1 MIMAYESSTG
11 SLRPIKALVA
21 LLIATLIS
29 ACATSPTSVVEASS
43 RPAERALLDGLRA
56 YDEARY
62 ADAERLL
69 NYSLGQGLG
78 SPADQAAARKTLAF
92 IYCTSNR
99 VTACEQS
106 FRAARAADPRFALS
120 KPEAGHPL
128 WGPVYQNSRR

>member
-1 MIMAYESSTG
+1 MMSSFLG
-11 SLRPIKALVA
+11 FHSARALSALVMVSLMA
-21 LLIATLIS
+21 VLS
-29 ACATSPTSVVEASS
+29 ACTTPSTSVVEASS

-69 NYSLGQGLG
+69 NYSLGQGLS

-92 IYCTSNR
+92 VYCTSNR
-99 VTACEQS
+99 VSACEQA

-120 KPEAGHPL
+120 KAEAGHPL

>member
-1 MIMAYESSTG
+1 MSSLFKCRTT
-11 SLRPIKALVA
+11 RPLLALATLGVAA
-21 LLIATLIS
+21 LLS
-29 ACATSPTSVVEASS
+29 ACVTPQASVIEASS

-99 VTACEQS
+99 VAACEQS

-120 KPEAGHPL
+120 KAEAGHPL

>member
-1 MIMAYESSTG
+1 MMSSFLG
-11 SLRPIKALVA
+11 FRSARALSALVMVSLMAA
-21 LLIATLIS
+21 LS
-29 ACATSPTSVVEASS
+29 ACTTPSTSVVEATS

-69 NYSLGQGLG
+69 NYSLGQGLS

-92 IYCTSNR
+92 VYCTSNR
-99 VTACEQS
+99 MSACEQA

-120 KPEAGHPL
+120 KAEAGHPL

>member
-1 MIMAYESSTG
+1 MTSSYSG
-11 SLRPIKALVA
+11 APAMRPLSAWAVICLAAAL
-21 LLIATLIS
+21 S
-29 ACATSPTSVVEASS
+29 ACTTPQTSVVEASS

-99 VTACEQS
+99 VSACEQS

-120 KPEAGHPL
+120 KAEAGHPL

>member
-1 MIMAYESSTG
+1 MMLSAFWRCAQRPLHTFCTLALTAGLAGCVVPQTG
-11 SLRPIKALVA
+11 
-21 LLIATLIS
+21 
-29 ACATSPTSVVEASS
+29 VVEAIG

-69 NYSLGQGLG
+69 NYSLGQGL
-78 SPADQAAARKTLAF
+78 SSLADQAAARKTLAF
-92 IYCTSNR
+92 VYCTSNR
-99 VTACEQS
+99 IAACEQS

-120 KPEAGHPL
+120 KAEAGHPL